1 MDSMGRSARMKN
13 QPDLKA
19 FAANMTTAVQR
30 AATIAHALEGR
41 VTNTPKASE
50 LTAVKQALTEADTR
64 VQEIILEALL
74 EYYPGVSLEAEE
86 DTQGVKGFPTQGDSV
101 VIIDPIDGTLQSYLE
116 GRGPYATIVG
126 LAIERRVQSA
136 LVALPRE
143 GLLFRGTAGGG
154 AEVIA
159 GAGEPQPAVAS
170 ADGNGIIVSHNAP
183 VHVRA
188 ALEAEG
194 FEVMPGCGGA
204 VSVAPLLPGVRA
216 GMRFVSQESEFGLSI
231 RGRVGLTIAREA
243 GASVQG
249 DRGESF
255 PDDLDTPHWTLSLA
269 ANHQDQV
276 LLREIMGREG

>member
-1 MDSMGRSARMKN
+1 MDSMGRRARMKN

-30 AATIAHALEGR
+30 GATIAHALEGR
-41 VTNTPKASE
+41 VTNTPKAFE

-86 DTQGVKGFPTQGDSV
+86 DTQAVKGFPAQGDSV

-126 LAIERRVQSA
+126 LAIERRVRSA

-143 GLLFRGTAGGG
+143 GLLFRGTAGEG

-159 GAGEPQPAVAS
+159 GAGDPQPAVAS

-183 VHVRA
+183 AHVRT

-249 DRGESF
+249 DRGEIF

-269 ANHQDQV
+269 ANQQDQV
-276 LLREIMGREG
+276 LLREIMGREA